1 MREEEEVPR
10 RKRVR
15 LGFSMGRGR
24 VAAWARL
31 ERAVLG
37 LLWGGLVGVE
47 GRI

>member
-10 RKRVR
+10 RKRVV

-24 VAAWARL
+24 RWAWARA

-37 LLWGGLVGVE
+37 LLLLGERMG
-47 GRI
+47 